1 MMLQL
6 SVLQV
11 DGIYHATLFCYL
23 IPIPA
28 FLLYLFAKQHVA
40 LQPTK
45 LLVSFSKETTSE
57 GKELH
62 FARIPSD
69 TDSQLVELKDCPR
82 VQVVMG
88 LSCWFGSIQRCW
100 LGNCGVFR
108 MRCWKGEWWL
118 EQWPIPPCSWETRC
132 RSV

>member
-11 DGIYHATLFCYL
+11 DGIYHATFFCYL
-23 IPIPA
+23 VPIPA

-62 FARIPSD
+62 FARIPCDS
-69 TDSQLVELKDCPR
+69 DSQLVELKDC
-82 VQVVMG
+82 QGTSCDGFVM
-88 LSCWFGSIQRCW
+88 LVWMM
-100 LGNCGVFR
+100 LDA
-108 MRCWKGEWWL
+108 M
-118 EQWPIPPCSWETRC
+118 PCQYIDPNKY
-132 RSV
+132 

>member
-1 MMLQL
+1 MLQL

-11 DGIYHATLFCYL
+11 DGVYHATFFCYL

-62 FARIPSD
+62 FARIPCDS
-69 TDSQLVELKDCPR
+69 DSQLVELKDCPR
-82 VQVVMG
+82 VQLVM
-88 LSCWFGSIQRCW
+88 
-100 LGNCGVFR
+100 LGWMMLDVMPVDPNNH
-108 MRCWKGEWWL
+108 
-118 EQWPIPPCSWETRC
+118 QS
-132 RSV
+132 SVLTPNAIIIE

>member
-1 MMLQL
+1 MLLQL

-11 DGIYHATLFCYL
+11 DDIYHATFFCYL

-62 FARIPSD
+62 FARIPCDS
-69 TDSQLVELKDCPR
+69 DSQLVELKDCSK
-82 VQVVMG
+82 VQLVMLG
-88 LSCWFGSIQRCW
+88 WMMLDVLPGQYSRSINR
-100 LGNCGVFR
+100 
-108 MRCWKGEWWL
+108 
-118 EQWPIPPCSWETRC
+118 PY
-132 RSV
+132 

>member
-1 MMLQL
+1 MNIRLG
-6 SVLQV
+6 SVLEV
-11 DGIYHATLFCYL
+11 HGVYVATFFCYL
-23 IPIPA
+23 VPIPA

-69 TDSQLVELKDCPR
+69 SDSQLVELKDSQGTNCDW
-82 VQVVMG
+82 VFWMM
-88 LSCWFGSIQRCW
+88 
-100 LGNCGVFR
+100 LGA
-108 MRCWKGEWWL
+108 M
-118 EQWPIPPCSWETRC
+118 PIDPE
-132 RSV
+132 